1 MAQLQDTNPYLIA
14 LSEMLHGIEE
24 QIEMKEPDIV
34 LILISLD
41 TEEKIRLFSEWIL
54 TKMDGE
60 KLKASRSEIIGAAV
74 RIGTGDSNFLKK
86 QAD

>member
-1 MAQLQDTNPYLIA
+1 MEQLQETNPFLIS
-14 LSEMLHGIEE
+14 LSEMLHGIEK

-54 TKMDGE
+54 TKMDEE
-60 KLKASRSEIIGAAV
+60 KLKATRSEIIGAAV
-74 RIGTGDSNFLKK
+74 RIGTGDMNLP
-86 QAD
+86 